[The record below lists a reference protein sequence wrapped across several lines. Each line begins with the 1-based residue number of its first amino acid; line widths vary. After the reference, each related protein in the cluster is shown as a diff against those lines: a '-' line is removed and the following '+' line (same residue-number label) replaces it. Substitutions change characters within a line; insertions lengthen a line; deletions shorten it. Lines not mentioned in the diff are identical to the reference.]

1 MTRNLM
7 TTVWPSSL
15 TAIMTDRGI
24 SVRERKGL
32 EVRPPTTNK
41 APYLGTIATDRHLKD
56 QTTY

>member
-1 MTRNLM
+1 M

-15 TAIMTDRGI
+15 TAIMTGRGI

-41 APYLGTIATDRHLKD
+41 APPLGTTLVEKEASIRPH
-56 QTTY
+56 

>member
-1 MTRNLM
+1 M

-15 TAIMTDRGI
+15 TATMTGRGI

-41 APYLGTIATDRHLKD
+41 APPLGTTTTDRHLKD